1 MASIFELGDIPGGL
15 LPAQMKLAAP
25 TATATLSTANS
36 YNVIIR
42 GVPTSAAATYT
53 TAAAADIVAAIGG
66 DCAVGTTFMVVVL
79 NASPSAKTI
88 TVAGGTDVT
97 VSGVATIVGSA
108 SKVFLGRVT
117 NVTSGSE
124 AITLY
129 GLGSTASAV
138 A

>member
-15 LPAQMKLAAP
+15 LPGQMKLAAP
-25 TATATLSTANS
+25 TATATLSAANS
-36 YNVIIR
+36 LNVIIR
-42 GVPTSAAATYT
+42 GVPTAAATYT
-53 TAAAADIVAAIGG
+53 TATAADIVVAIGG
-66 DCAVGTTFMVVVL
+66 DCAIGTTFMVVVL
-79 NASPSAKTI
+79 NASAGAYTI

-97 VSGVATIVGSA
+97 VSGVATVAQNA

-117 NVTSGSE
+117 AVASGSE

>member
-15 LPAQMKLAAP
+15 LPGQMGLAAP
-25 TATATLSTANS
+25 TATATLTAAES
-36 YNVIIR
+36 YNTIIR
-42 GVPTSAAATYT
+42 GVPTAAATYT
-53 TAAAADIVAAIGG
+53 TATAAAIVAAIGG

-79 NASPSAKTI
+79 NASAGANTI
-88 TVAGGTDVT
+88 TIAGGSGVT
-97 VSGVATIVGSA
+97 VSGVATVAQSA

-117 NVTSGSE
+117 AVGSGSE

-129 GLGSTASAV
+129 GLGSTAAAV

>member
-25 TATATLSTANS
+25 TATADLSAANS
-36 YNVIIR
+36 YNVIVR
-42 GVPTSAAATYT
+42 GVPTAAATYT
-53 TAAAADIVAAIGG
+53 TASAADIVAAIGG

-79 NASPSAKTI
+79 NASAGANAITI
-88 TVAGGTDVT
+88 AGGTDVT
-97 VSGVATIVGSA
+97 VSGVATVAQNA
-108 SKVFLGRVT
+108 SKIFLGRVT